1 MASNRNEHLRYRYG
15 ICLNDSCEKC
25 KSKEVQQIP
34 ARKDLVCESCGK
46 PLRECPPPKSF
57 GQKYGKLIGIGVA
70 AVVIIGGIATYF
82 LLPSKNGGSIET
94 LVVDSIA
101 IDTVA
106 TPIVVETP
114 KVDSISEVANDSLE
128 AKAYADSVKLA
139 KADSILLAAEN
150 AKEEAKAYADSIK
163 LAKADSILLAAE
175 NAKEEAKTQPAAVQP
190 KPSTATMSSS
200 STHKLSYGTWSGG
213 MKNGQPHGNGTMTYS
228 TSRSID
234 SRDPKGR
241 VAQPGEYIVGEW
253 DNGHLV
259 QGRWFKNDGS
269 KEAVIIGKAG

>member
-57 GQKYGKLIGIGVA
+57 GQKYGKLMGIGVA
-70 AVVIIGGIATYF
+70 AVVIIGGIATFF
-82 LLPSKNGGSIET
+82 LFSSKNGGSAET
-94 LVVDSIA
+94 PVVDSIA
-101 IDTVA
+101 VDTVS

-114 KVDSISEVANDSLE
+114 KVDSISEAVNDSLR
-128 AKAYADSVKLA
+128 AKAYADSVKIA

-150 AKEEAKAYADSIK
+150 AKDEVK
-163 LAKADSILLAAE
+163 
-175 NAKEEAKTQPAAVQP
+175 QPTTPAHP
-190 KPSTATMSSS
+190 KSQTSASSS
-200 STHKLSYGTWSGG
+200 STHRLSYGTWNGG

-228 TSRSID
+228 TSRTID

>member
-57 GQKYGKLIGIGVA
+57 GQKYGKFIGIGVA
-70 AVVIIGGIATYF
+70 AVVIIGGIATYC
-82 LLPSKNGGSIET
+82 LLPSKNGGSAET
-94 LVVDSIA
+94 SVVDSIA
-101 IDTVA
+101 VDTVA

-114 KVDSISEVANDSLE
+114 KVDSISEAMNDSLR
-128 AKAYADSVKLA
+128 AKAYADSVKIA
-139 KADSILLAAEN
+139 KADSILLAAES
-150 AKEEAKAYADSIK
+150 AKEEAES
-163 LAKADSILLAAE
+163 
-175 NAKEEAKTQPAAVQP
+175 QQAVAQP
-190 KPSTATMSSS
+190 KSSTATTSTS
-200 STHKLSYGTWSGG
+200 STHKLSYGSWNGG

-228 TSRSID
+228 TSRTID

-259 QGRWFKNDGS
+259 QGRWFKKDGS

>member
-57 GQKYGKLIGIGVA
+57 GQRYGKLIGICVA
-70 AVVIIGGIATYF
+70 AAIIIAGALVFF
-82 LLPSKNGGSIET
+82 LLPAKNGGSEEPS
-94 LVVDSIA
+94 VAADSIA
-101 IDTVA
+101 ADTI
-106 TPIVVETP
+106 IVSETSTTDTIIAEA
-114 KVDSISEVANDSLE
+114 VNDSLI
-128 AKAYADSVKLA
+128 AKAYADSLKLA
-139 KADSILLAAEN
+139 MADSIIQAQNAAAQN
-150 AKEEAKAYADSIK
+150 TQTEA
-163 LAKADSILLAAE
+163 LPEAAP
-175 NAKEEAKTQPAAVQP
+175 AQP
-190 KPSTATMSSS
+190 TATKATGATQSS
-200 STHKLSYGTWSGG
+200 HRLSYGTWSGNL
-213 MKNGQPHGNGTMTYS
+213 KNGQPHGNGTMTY
-228 TSRSID
+228 TTARAID

>member
-34 ARKDLVCESCGK
+34 TRKDLVCESCGK

-57 GQKYGKLIGIGVA
+57 GQKYGKFIGIGVA
-70 AVVIIGGIATYF
+70 SVVIIGSVATYF
-82 LLPSKNGGSIET
+82 LLPSKNGGSVGAPLT
-94 LVVDSIA
+94 DSIPA
-101 IDTVA
+101 DTITA
-106 TPIVVETP
+106 PIVVDTP
-114 KVDSISEVANDSLE
+114 KVDSISEAMNDSLK
-128 AKAYADSVKLA
+128 AKAYADSILEA
-139 KADSILLAAEN
+139 MNDSL
-150 AKEEAKAYADSIK
+150 KAKAYADSIK

-175 NAKEEAKTQPAAVQP
+175 NAKKEVKAKSVPAQSKSQTNA
-190 KPSTATMSSS
+190 SSS
-200 STHKLSYGTWSGG
+200 SSRRLSYGTWNGG

-228 TSRSID
+228 TSRTID

>member
-25 KSKEVQQIP
+25 KSKEAQQIP

-57 GQKYGKLIGIGVA
+57 VQKYGKYIGIGVA
-70 AVVIIGGIATYF
+70 AVVIIGGIATYC
-82 LLPSKNGGSIET
+82 LLPSKNGGSAET
-94 LVVDSIA
+94 HVADSI
-101 IDTVA
+101 
-106 TPIVVETP
+106 
-114 KVDSISEVANDSLE
+114 VDSISEAMNDSLR
-128 AKAYADSVKLA
+128 AKAYADSVKIA
-139 KADSILLAAEN
+139 KADSILLVAEN
-150 AKEEAKAYADSIK
+150 AKDEVKPQ
-163 LAKADSILLAAE
+163 
-175 NAKEEAKTQPAAVQP
+175 TTPAQP
-190 KPSTATMSSS
+190 KPQTSASSS
-200 STHKLSYGTWSGG
+200 SSHRLSYGTWNGG

-228 TSRSID
+228 TSRTID

-269 KEAVIIGKAG
+269 KEAVIIGKVG